1 MPSLFLFI
9 KYFITFI
16 VVELEKEIEQSTL
29 QLLALKNPELDSF
42 ISFRQY
48 IIKYI
53 NELINS
59 DFQYL
64 MFLLYRIDVSEERI
78 KKLLSNT
85 DVYAAEIITDL
96 ILERQKQKAISRQ
109 QFKSQQHIVDD
120 EEAW

>member
-1 MPSLFLFI
+1 M
-9 KYFITFI
+9 
-16 VVELEKEIEQSTL
+16 ELEKEIEQSTL

-78 KKLLSNT
+78 KTLLSNNT

>member
-1 MPSLFLFI
+1 
-9 KYFITFI
+9 
-16 VVELEKEIEQSTL
+16 
-29 QLLALKNPELDSF
+29 
-42 ISFRQY
+42 
-48 IIKYI
+48 
-53 NELINS
+53 
-59 DFQYL
+59 

-78 KKLLSNT
+78 KTLLSNNT

>member
-1 MPSLFLFI
+1 M
-9 KYFITFI
+9 
-16 VVELEKEIEQSTL
+16 ELEKEIEQSTL

-85 DVYAAEIITDL
+85 DVYSAEIITDL